1 VASAFFEELLS
12 TPTAPYRED
21 QVRALLEREL
31 SRLGVPHFRDPH
43 GNLIA
48 GARSK
53 AEVRKLVLQK
63 SKEPVRF
70 FIAHMDHPGFHG
82 VKWRSPEELEIQWH
96 GGSPVQH
103 CDGAKVWLDRVGL
116 EVLRRLDGSFFEGT
130 LTECKLADHG
140 KALSSAVVRLP
151 DSSLHQYSH
160 GKAGVLFGGFGFR
173 APLWKQDRCYYS
185 KAADD
190 LVGCYAMLRAA
201 ERLFKK
207 SKKAKPSKTRPPF
220 LALFSRAEEVGFV
233 GTIAHLELGWLKGAQ
248 RPIIAVSLETSRT
261 LPGAEIGKGPVV
273 RLGDRN
279 GVFDPTG
286 LKVLTDLA
294 AKHLPPLSDGTRHQR
309 RIMDGGSC
317 EATAATAYGLQAIG
331 ISVPLG
337 NYHNQ
342 GFQGGPDCPQPE
354 GPAPEFVHES
364 DVEGLLTLVHAVMT
378 PGLPWG
384 DPWGALRARF
394 KKSVIGLKKHASK

>member
-1 VASAFFEELLS
+1 MASEFFKRLLS
-12 TPTAPYRED
+12 TPTAPYREA
-21 QVRALLEREL
+21 QVRSLLESEL
-31 SRLGVPHFRDPH
+31 KRLKIPHFRDPH

-48 GARSK
+48 GAKNR
-53 AEVRKLVLQK
+53 ADYRKLVLKK

-82 VKWRSPEELEIQWH
+82 VRWHSPTELEVQWH

-103 CDGAKVWLDRVGL
+103 CEGAKVWIDT
-116 EVLRRLDGSFFEGT
+116 EEALRHEDGSWFYGT
-130 LTECKLADHG
+130 LKDVKIADHG
-140 KALSSAVVRLP
+140 RAIGTAVVELSDP
-151 DSSLHQYSH
+151 VLHHRYS
-160 GKAGVLFGGFGFR
+160 KTPAQLFGGFGFR
-173 APLWKQDRCYYS
+173 APLWNENGCFYT

-201 ERLFKK
+201 ERIFKK
-207 SKKAKPSKTRPPF
+207 RGQASKTPM

-233 GTIAHLELGWLKGAQ
+233 GAIAHLELGWLKGAK

-286 LKVLTDLA
+286 LKVLADLA
-294 AKHLPPLSDGTRHQR
+294 AKHLPNSPETSRHQR
-309 RIMDGGSC
+309 RIMDAGSC
-317 EATAATAYGLQAIG
+317 EATAATAYGLRAIG

-342 GFQGGPDCPQPE
+342 GFQEGPDCRGPE
-354 GPAPEFVHES
+354 GPAPEFVHEN
-364 DVEGLLTLVHAVMT
+364 DVEGLLTLVHALMT
-378 PGLPWG
+378 PGLPWS
-384 DPWGALRARF
+384 DPWTELRARF

>member
-1 VASAFFEELLS
+1 VPSPFFSELLS
-12 TPTAPYRED
+12 TPTAPFREAR
-21 QVRALLEREL
+21 VRRLLEKEL
-31 SRLGVPHFRDPH
+31 TRLGVPHFRDPH

-48 GARSK
+48 GPASK
-53 AEVRKLVLQK
+53 AEYQRLVRTR
-63 SKEPVRF
+63 SSEPVRF

-82 VKWRSPEELEIQWH
+82 VRWRSPVELEIQWH

-103 CDGAKVWLDRVGL
+103 CDGARVWLDVESMDTPAIPRSGI
-116 EVLRRLDGSFFEGT
+116 LREI
-130 LTECKLADHG
+130 KLASHG
-140 KALSSAVVRLP
+140 KALDTGVVLIDGP
-151 DSSLHQYSH
+151 ELHSQCSQ
-160 GKAGVLFGGFGFR
+160 KPSQISGGFAFR
-173 APLWKQDRCYYS
+173 APLWKEQGCFYTH
-185 KAADD
+185 AADD

-207 SKKAKPSKTRPPF
+207 SKKRGASRSASKPPF
-220 LALFSRAEEVGFV
+220 IALFSRAEEVGFL
-233 GTIAHLELGWLKGAQ
+233 GTIAHLELGWLKTAR
-248 RPIIAVSLETSRT
+248 RPIVAVSLETSRT
-261 LPGAEIGKGPVV
+261 LPGADIGKGPVV

-279 GVFDPTG
+279 GVFDPSG

-294 AKHLPPLSDGTRHQR
+294 AKHLPNLPEATRHQR

-317 EATAATAYGLQAIG
+317 EATAATAYGLRSIG

-342 GFQGGPDCPQPE
+342 GFQGGPDCRGPE

-364 DVEGLLTLVHAVMT
+364 DVQGLLTLVHAVMT
-378 PGLPWG
+378 PGLPWQ
-384 DPWGALRARF
+384 DPWSPLRARF